1 MKRIVLGL
9 LLVLSGAASVAAT
22 GGGTAAST
30 LEMQDA
36 LAKLRQIQKDNE
48 ADLQGTKGWTCR
60 DMSDGG
66 RRMHRVDLTGSA
78 TMNGVPSSH
87 AGLTDNTTP
96 LSALPACAEPR

>member
-9 LLVLSGAASVAAT
+9 LLALCGTASVAAT
-22 GGGTAAST
+22 GGGSAAPM

-36 LAKLRQIQKDNE
+36 LSKLRQIQKDN
-48 ADLQGTKGWTCR
+48 DTDMQGTKGWTCR

-66 RRMHRVDLTGSA
+66 RRMHVVDLTGSA
-78 TMNGVPSSH
+78 SMNGLPSSH

-96 LSALPACAEPR
+96 LSTLPPCTEPR

>member
-66 RRMHRVDLTGSA
+66 RRMHRVDLTGS
-78 TMNGVPSSH
+78 H
-87 AGLTDNTTP
+87 AGLTDSTTP
-96 LSALPACAEPR
+96 LSALPACTEPR